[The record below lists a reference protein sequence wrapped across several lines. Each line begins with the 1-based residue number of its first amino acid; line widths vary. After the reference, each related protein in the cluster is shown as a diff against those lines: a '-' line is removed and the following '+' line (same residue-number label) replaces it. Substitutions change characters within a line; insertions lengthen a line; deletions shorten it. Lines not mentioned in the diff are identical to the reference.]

1 MNLSTTRNAIKEVTN
16 IAKFPAYK
24 SKTRRGIQIRC
35 VLPDHTKLPINFD
48 VLCAYKPII
57 NIDCLNLSETNKP
70 DYVTVL
76 LITYT
81 N

>member
-24 SKTRRGIQIRC
+24 SKTRR